1 MNPDWRTRGQVHDR
15 GIDDQPPWWRDLP
28 ELARYAL
35 KGPNA
40 AVLVVLSGIAA
51 LQIVPVIGA
60 FATLLLLVATP
71 KHSLEVL
78 RDSAH
83 GHREP
88 PRFAFDVADR
98 AVFAFLAILLVFA
111 VVHLALSIFLPGPAP
126 MAWRWIMALG
136 LPLAAMSLAI
146 DERIARAVNPVFWV
160 AVMVRIGMPY
170 LAVAVFVWAGLMV
183 GLSGAGWL
191 DRVLPPFLGGMV
203 STAVALWTL
212 FTAAHLCGR
221 LVFQYRDALGFTP
234 TGPEQP
240 ERLRL
245 SRDHRLEDQVD
256 ALRAAGD
263 AAGARRLLE
272 DEMRE
277 RALGATLHRRYRE
290 LLRAERDHAGLL
302 QHGAQWL
309 HQKVVEGDVRGAL
322 SLAQECLDL
331 DASFTALDPGDWP
344 PLRAAAERAG
354 MRRLAEAIEG
364 ARGRARPAQS
374 GPSS

>member
-1 MNPDWRTRGQVHDR
+1 MNPDWRTRGQAHDR
-15 GIDDQPPWWRDLP
+15 GIEEQPPWWQELP

-35 KGPNA
+35 KGANGGM
-40 AVLVVLSGIAA
+40 LLVLSGLAA
-51 LQIVPVIGA
+51 LQIVPVAGA
-60 FATLLLLVATP
+60 FVTLFLLLATP
-71 KHSLEVL
+71 KHALEVL

-88 PRFAFDVADR
+88 PRFSFDVGDR
-98 AVFAFLAILLVFA
+98 AVFAFLAILLVFSI
-111 VVHLALSIFLPGPAP
+111 VHLALSIFVPGPAP

-272 DEMRE
+272 NEMRE

-354 MRRLAEAIEG
+354 MRRLAEAIES
-364 ARGRARPAQS
+364 AQGRARPAQS